1 MKPKTTTLAAD
12 PLSATI
18 GLAIAADL
26 QGLVARLVAEGL
38 RTASAIPPAPPA
50 RDRRAPA
57 ARWKTPPNAARVTG
71 VPLKTIRSFIK
82 AHRIEARL
90 RNSAANPKQRKY
102 LVNVDEVA
110 RVATIPTR
118 PSYPATR
125 MDAVNSESK
134 AKLEEWARG
143 RLEPVETR

>member
-1 MKPKTTTLAAD
+1 MKANTTTVTTD
-12 PLSATI
+12 PIGATI

-26 QGLVARLVAEGL
+26 QSLVARLVAKGL
-38 RTASAIPPAPPA
+38 RSASAISPAPPA

-57 ARWKTPPNAARVTG
+57 ARWMTPPNAARVTG

-110 RVATIPTR
+110 RVATVPTR
-118 PSYPATR
+118 ASYPASR
-125 MDAVNSESK
+125 MDPVNGESN
-134 AKLEEWARG
+134 AKPEEWARG
-143 RLEPVETR
+143 RLEPVATR

>member
-1 MKPKTTTLAAD
+1 MKPKTTTLPND
-12 PLSATI
+12 LLSATI
-18 GLAIAADL
+18 SQAIADDL
-26 QGLVARLVAEGL
+26 QGLVARLVTEGL
-38 RTASAIPPAPPA
+38 RSASTVPPAQPP

-57 ARWKTPPNAARVTG
+57 ARWMTPPNAARVTG

-118 PSYPATR
+118 PSYPACG
-125 MDAVNSESK
+125 MDAVDSESN
-134 AKLEEWARG
+134 AKPEEWARG
-143 RLEPVETR
+143 RLEPVGTR